1 MTAADS
7 TATGARLT
15 RRKRTAFNPSGKVTA
30 ESAEGPAMTTATR
43 AASDYQTAER
53 PGICRRLV
61 EQWGSILL
69 AETTATGHAQ
79 KPRIHEEARTLYSCN
94 PSRIDADRCEF

>member
-1 MTAADS
+1 MTAARRQRQAQGS
-7 TATGARLT
+7 RG
-15 RRKRTAFNPSGKVTA
+15 RKRTAFNPSGKVTA

-61 EQWGSILL
+61 EQWALNPSGRDD
-69 AETTATGHAQ
+69 GHGARTEA
-79 KPRIHEEARTLYSCN
+79 RIHEEARTLYSCN
-94 PSRIDADRCEF
+94 PSRIDADRRKI